1 MSLWKSRRLFILP
14 TIVLLLLATYVG
26 SYLVL
31 SRRGYAQADEYGM
44 KGFYY
49 FFPENTDAWRYKNY
63 GCVFLFW
70 PLNTIDCAIGC
81 GRHPAAEPMWGI
93 AEIISD

>member
-1 MSLWKSRRLFILP
+1 MNLWKSLRLFVLP
-14 TIVLLLLATYVG
+14 IIVLLLLATYVG

-49 FFPENTDAWRYKNY
+49 YRPENTDAWRYKNY
-63 GCVFLFW
+63 GCVILFW
-70 PLNTIDCAIGC
+70 PLNTVDCAIGY
-81 GRHPAAEPMWGI
+81 GRHPGAEPLWGI
-93 AEIISD
+93 AD